1 MNFIEIVIKNQEVEI
16 RLETRVLGKSAYASG
31 LAKVIDI
38 VARRKLDPD
47 YYDIVDL
54 VIKDIQKSF

>member
-1 MNFIEIVIKNQEVEI
+1 MIKNPEVEI

-38 VARRKLDPD
+38 VDRRKLAPG

-54 VIKDIQKSF
+54 VIDDIYRPSHK